1 MLLFAVHISANVL
14 SAPALVLGFAG
25 MIVLLAVGLFR
36 IREEEIAR
44 IGLLTAAL
52 FVASSI
58 HVPLGPTSV
67 HLLLNG
73 LAGVILGRRV
83 GVAIPVSLLLQAWLL
98 GHGDLS
104 TLGVNS
110 CIMAL
115 PALLAR
121 PLFQRLLHTRSLGLS
136 EATLAFSWL
145 LSPWTLLVT
154 CPLVIAARRVRRE
167 LSWAAEFESGF
178 VTGAITVVLT
188 SLLNA
193 LALTLGGVDDF
204 RVVAALTLTMHLPLA
219 LVEGAILGSIANLL
233 IRVKPALLLPES
245 AATLRAPSG
254 ECRPSLIGVGGA
266 SAENALFHHTHSPPD

>member
-1 MLLFAVHISANVL
+1 MIPLAVHISANVL
-14 SAPALVLGFAG
+14 TPPALLLGFAG
-25 MIVLLAVGLFR
+25 MIALLAVGLFR
-36 IREEEIAR
+36 LREEEIAR
-44 IGLLTAAL
+44 TGLITAAL

-83 GVAIPVSLLLQAWLL
+83 GIAVPVSLLLQAWLL

-110 CIMAL
+110 CVMGI

-121 PLFQRLLHTRSLGLS
+121 PLFLRLMHSRSLGLS
-136 EATLAFSWL
+136 EATLAISWL
-145 LSPWTLLVT
+145 LSPWLLLVAG
-154 CPLVIAARRVRRE
+154 PLVLALRRLRQR
-167 LSWAAEFESGF
+167 LQWAAAFEAGF
-178 VTGAITVVLT
+178 ATGAATVFLT

-193 LALTLGGVDDF
+193 LALALGGVEDF
-204 RVVAALTLTMHLPLA
+204 RVVAVLSLTMHLPLT

-233 IRVKPALLLPES
+233 IQVKPSLLLPEPAARKHVPDAAVPS
-245 AATLRAPSG
+245 AVSVT
-254 ECRPSLIGVGGA
+254 GGTV
-266 SAENALFHHTHSPPD
+266 SS

>member
-1 MLLFAVHISANVL
+1 MTPLAVHISANVL

-25 MIVLLAVGLFR
+25 MIALLTVGLFR
-36 IREEEIAR
+36 LREEEIAR
-44 IGLLTAAL
+44 VGLLTAAL

-110 CIMAL
+110 CVMAV

-121 PLFQRLLHTRSLGLS
+121 PLFLNLLHSRSLGLT
-136 EATLAFSWL
+136 EATLALSCL
-145 LSPWTLLVT
+145 LAPLTLVVT
-154 CPLVIAARRVRRE
+154 APLAFALRRVRR
-167 LSWAAEFESGF
+167 
-178 VTGAITVVLT
+178 
-188 SLLNA
+188 
-193 LALTLGGVDDF
+193 
-204 RVVAALTLTMHLPLA
+204 
-219 LVEGAILGSIANLL
+219 
-233 IRVKPALLLPES
+233 
-245 AATLRAPSG
+245 
-254 ECRPSLIGVGGA
+254 
-266 SAENALFHHTHSPPD
+266 

>member
-1 MLLFAVHISANVL
+1 MDAERADPVRRPHRPLTMLPFAVHISANVL
-14 SAPALVLGFAG
+14 SAPTLVLGFAG

-36 IREEEIAR
+36 LREEEIAR

-110 CIMAL
+110 CVMAL

-121 PLFQRLLHTRSLGLS
+121 PLFL
-136 EATLAFSWL
+136 
-145 LSPWTLLVT
+145 
-154 CPLVIAARRVRRE
+154 
-167 LSWAAEFESGF
+167 
-178 VTGAITVVLT
+178 
-188 SLLNA
+188 SLL
-193 LALTLGGVDDF
+193 
-204 RVVAALTLTMHLPLA
+204 
-219 LVEGAILGSIANLL
+219 
-233 IRVKPALLLPES
+233 
-245 AATLRAPSG
+245 
-254 ECRPSLIGVGGA
+254 
-266 SAENALFHHTHSPPD
+266 